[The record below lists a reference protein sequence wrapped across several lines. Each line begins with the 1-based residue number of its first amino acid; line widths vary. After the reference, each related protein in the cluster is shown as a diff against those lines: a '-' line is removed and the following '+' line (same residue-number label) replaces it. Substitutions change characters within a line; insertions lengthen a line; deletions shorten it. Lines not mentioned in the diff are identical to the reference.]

1 MWSTL
6 KSALRLEAPE
16 VIEARRRMALDH
28 QDPRRR
34 FVFAL
39 LAISCAVDP
48 AYDEDAAHAAITDG
62 YGIRSRDR
70 VVPEIGRFLGGTGS
84 TPAYDAFRAAF
95 LARAGQGAGMLD
107 VMSAWAWAG
116 RAGQLVQRS
125 YPSFRDYGMGYIDG
139 HLDHRRREGDDPATL
154 ERQRQTLLTRVGR
167 HARGVWART
176 PFDTHLGT

>member
-1 MWSTL
+1 MWSML

-16 VIEARRRMALDH
+16 IIEARRRMALDH

-34 FVFAL
+34 FVFAV

-48 AYDEDAAHAAITDG
+48 AYDEDAACTAITDG

-70 VVPEIGRFLGGTGS
+70 LAPAIDRFVGGTGS

-107 VMSAWAWAG
+107 VMSAWAWAC

-125 YPSFRDYGMGYIDG
+125 YPSFRDYGMGYVDG
-139 HLDHRRREGDDPATL
+139 HLDDRRSQGDDAATI
-154 ERQRQTLLTRVGR
+154 ERHRQNLLAKVDRL
-167 HARGVWART
+167 ARGVWARA
-176 PFDTHLGT
+176 PFDTHLG

>member
-1 MWSTL
+1 MWSML
-6 KSALRLEAPE
+6 KSALGLEAPE
-16 VIEARRRMALDH
+16 IVEARRRMALDH

-34 FVFAL
+34 FVFAV

-48 AYDEDAAHAAITDG
+48 AYDEELAHTAITEW

-70 VVPEIGRFLGGTGS
+70 LAPAIDRFLRGTNS

-125 YPSFRDYGMGYIDG
+125 YPSFLHYGMGYIDG
-139 HLDHRRREGDDPATL
+139 HLDYRRSEGDDAATL
-154 ERQRQTLLTRVGR
+154 ERHRQNLLTKAGR
-167 HARGVWART
+167 LAKRVWAQT
-176 PFDTHLGT
+176 PYETHLGA